1 MLREPIHPGSLPA
14 RRHPICT
21 LRRAG
26 LTDPVRGTGIEHR
39 KEEFIVINVERSFA
53 VNQPADVVV
62 NYLKDFANATE
73 WDPGTKS
80 CTQESPGPVQV
91 GTTWHNVSVLK
102 GKETELTYRLAELS
116 DEHILLVGENK
127 TATSRDDLTV
137 KPNGAGSTI
146 TYHAQVEFHGVA
158 KLVGTILLKSEF
170 DKLGDKTAE
179 QMTRAINAL

>member
-1 MLREPIHPGSLPA
+1 M
-14 RRHPICT
+14 
-21 LRRAG
+21 
-26 LTDPVRGTGIEHR
+26 
-39 KEEFIVINVERSFA
+39 INVERTFT

-62 NYLKDFANATE
+62 NYLKDFANAKE

-116 DEHILLVGENK
+116 DDHILLVGENK

-137 KPNGAGSTI
+137 KPNGAGATI

-170 DKLGDKTAE
+170 DKLGDKTEA